1 MISHLELFAG
11 IGGFRQAIE
20 LLGNDFSIENNCVG
34 FSEID
39 QYATKT
45 YKANFNTENEVEIGD
60 IVSFTSDKKNIEALN
75 DFNFLTGGF
84 PCQSFSMMGQ
94 QKGFED
100 KRGDVFY
107 RITDILNIK
116 KPPFILLEN
125 VKNLKTHDNGN
136 TFKEIVRALK
146 ECGYPHIYFD
156 VFNTS
161 NFNLAQ
167 TRNRVFIFA
176 SRIELPLTFSF
187 SQASVINSFTPLNGQ
202 STILRQKNVLDILE
216 KEVEPKYYLSEKLKP
231 TILSNGSKTFISNS
245 EINQLIARPLTAT
258 MVKMHRAC
266 QDNYYSDEFL
276 LSENPLK
283 YKTNSFSKQELA
295 THNIR
300 KLTPKEAFNLQ
311 GFNDTFVQNA
321 QNAGISNHQLYKQA
335 GNAVSVNTVY
345 AILHYL
351 IIKNKILEL
360 I

>member
-1 MISHLELFAG
+1 MIKHLELFAG

-20 LLGNDFSIENNCVG
+20 LLGKDFSIENSCVG

-45 YKANFNTENEVEIGD
+45 YKANFNTEDEIEIGD
-60 IVSFTSDKKNIEALN
+60 IVKFTSDKKNIEALK

-107 RITDILNIK
+107 RITDILNVK
-116 KPPFILLEN
+116 KPSYILLEN
-125 VKNLKTHDNGN
+125 VKNLKTHDKGN
-136 TFKEIVRALK
+136 TFKEIIRALK
-146 ECGYPHIYFD
+146 ECGYPNIYFD

-167 TRNRVFIFA
+167 TRNRIFIFA
-176 SRIELPLTFSF
+176 SRVKLPLTFIF
-187 SQASVINSFTPLNGQ
+187 SQTSVINSFTPLNGQ
-202 STILRQKNVLDILE
+202 CTILRQKNVLDILE

-231 TILSNGSKTFISNS
+231 TILSNGSKSFISNS

-266 QDNYYSDEFL
+266 QDNYYSDEFIF
-276 LSENPLK
+276 SKDPLK
-283 YKTNSFSKQELA
+283 YKTNVFSKKELA

-311 GFNDTFVQNA
+311 GFNDKFVQNA
-321 QNAGISNHQLYKQA
+321 QTAGISNHQLYKQA

-351 IIKNKILEL
+351 IIKNKILDL

>member
-1 MISHLELFAG
+1 MLNHLELFAG

-20 LLGNDFSIENNCVG
+20 LLGKDFSIKNNCVG

-39 QYATKT
+39 PYATIT
-45 YKANFNTENEVEIGD
+45 YKANFNTEIEIEIGD
-60 IVSFTSDKKNIEALN
+60 IVKFTSDKENIKALK
-75 DFNFLTGGF
+75 DFSILTGGF

-94 QKGFED
+94 QRGFED

-107 RITDILNIK
+107 RIIDILNIK

-125 VKNLKTHDNGN
+125 VKNLKTHDKGK
-136 TFKEIVRALK
+136 TFKLIINALK
-146 ECGYPHIYFD
+146 ESGYPYIYYD
-156 VFNTS
+156 IFNTS

-176 SRIELPLTFSF
+176 SRIRLPLTFSF
-187 SQASVINSFTPLNGQ
+187 SQASVINSFEPLNGQ
-202 STILRQKNVLDILE
+202 CTILRQKNVLDILE
-216 KEVEPKYYLSEKLKP
+216 KEVDSKYYLSEKLKP
-231 TILSNGSKTFISNS
+231 TILSNGSKSFVSNS

-276 LSENPLK
+276 FSQNPLE

-295 THNIR
+295 RHKIR
-300 KLTPKEAFNLQ
+300 KLTPKEALNLQ

-321 QNAGISNHQLYKQA
+321 QKAGISNHQLYKQA

-345 AILHYL
+345 AILHHL
-351 IIKNKILEL
+351 IIKNKILDL
-360 I
+360 V

>member
-1 MISHLELFAG
+1 MIKHLELFAG

-20 LLGNDFSIENNCVG
+20 LLGKDFSIENSCVG

-39 QYATKT
+39 QHATKT
-45 YKANFNTENEVEIGD
+45 YKANFNIENEVEIGD
-60 IVSFTSDKKNIEALN
+60 IVKFTSDKSNIEALN

-84 PCQSFSMMGQ
+84 PCQSFSMMGH

-107 RITDILNIK
+107 RITDILTVK

-136 TFKEIVRALK
+136 TFKEIIRALK
-146 ECGYPHIYFD
+146 ECGYPNIYFD

-176 SRIELPLTFSF
+176 SRKALPPSFSF
-187 SQASVINSFTPLNGQ
+187 SQTSVINSFTPLNGQ
-202 STILRQKNVLDILE
+202 CTILRQKNVLDILE
-216 KEVEPKYYLSEKLKP
+216 KEVEPKYYLSEKIKP
-231 TILSNGSKTFISNS
+231 TILANGSKTFISNS
-245 EINQLIARPLTAT
+245 EINQLIARPLTAS

-276 LSENPLK
+276 LSKNPLK
-283 YKTNSFSKQELA
+283 YNTNNFSKQELA
-295 THNIR
+295 KHNIR

-351 IIKNKILEL
+351 IVKNKILEL
-360 I
+360 E

>member
-1 MISHLELFAG
+1 MLNHLELFAG
-11 IGGFRQAIE
+11 IGGFRKAIE
-20 LLGNDFSIENNCVG
+20 LLGKDFSIKNNCIG

-39 QYATKT
+39 PYASKT
-45 YKANFNTENEVEIGD
+45 YKANFNTENEVELGD
-60 IVSFTSDKKNIEALN
+60 IVKFTSDKKNIKALK
-75 DFNFLTGGF
+75 DFSFLTGGF
-84 PCQSFSMMGQ
+84 PCQSFSMMGL

-116 KPPFILLEN
+116 KPPFVLLEN
-125 VKNLKTHDNGN
+125 VKNLKTHDNGK
-136 TFKEIVRALK
+136 TLKEIIRALK
-146 ECGYPHIYFD
+146 ECGYPYVYFD

-176 SRIELPLTFSF
+176 SRVDLPFPFHF
-187 SQASVINSFTPLNGQ
+187 SQTAVINSFSLLNGQ
-202 STILRQKNVLDILE
+202 CSILRQKNVLDVLE
-216 KEVEPKYYLSEKLKP
+216 KKVEAKYYLSEKLKP
-231 TILSNGSKTFISNS
+231 TILSNGSKTFVSNS

-266 QDNYYSDEFL
+266 QDNYYSEEFL
-276 LSENPLK
+276 FSKDPLK
-283 YKTNSFSKQELA
+283 YKTNNYSKQELA
-295 THNIR
+295 THKIR
-300 KLTPKEAFNLQ
+300 KLTPKEAFCLQ
-311 GFNDTFVQNA
+311 GFNDIFIKNA
-321 QNAGISNHQLYKQA
+321 QNVGISNHQLYKQA

-351 IIKNKILEL
+351 IVKNKILEL